1 MNILCIFSPDVAVYE
16 EPMVPAQEEGS
27 DLSVVLVV
35 DANPSPDTFTWLKD
49 GEELTMDG
57 RVSFDVTS
65 INITGLIRD
74 DAGIYAVR
82 ATNIAGTGPQ
92 WSFEVDVLCK
102 LNTWQRQGH
111 YRMRID
117 FDLRRAI
124 LNSLRRMRHLC
135 YAFMD
140 NYTPLVLDMST

>member
-1 MNILCIFSPDVAVYE
+1 MYILCIFSPDVAVYE
-16 EPMVPAQEEGS
+16 ETVVPAQEEGS
-27 DLSVVLVV
+27 NLSVVLVV

-74 DAGIYAVR
+74 DAGMYAVR

-92 WSFEVDVLCK
+92 QSFEVDVLCK
-102 LNTWQRQGH
+102 LCGRLQFN
-111 YRMRID
+111 
-117 FDLRRAI
+117 LAKEP
-124 LNSLRRMRHLC
+124 
-135 YAFMD
+135 MD
-140 NYTPLVLDMST
+140 